1 MDDWVVRIGTLGEF
15 TAEVCAPDSIPDSS
29 IEPHRPMVRLHVLD
43 RLTNGPSLPAKIL
56 ELHLQGLNDSG
67 EILWLMKSHE
77 ITWLPDR
84 GPATPQS
91 NGPGLPY
98 QAFLPD
104 PPHIRGGGSGLCLL
118 RVAWRRAC
126 FGLMPDL
133 SGKRGE
139 RLK

>member
-29 IEPHRPMVRLHVLD
+29 IEPHRPMVRLHLLD

-84 GPATPQS
+84 GPASPAIKRSWSYLPGISARPTPHTRGRVGPLSFASGMAQS
-91 NGPGLPY
+91 LFWVN
-98 QAFLPD
+98 A
-104 PPHIRGGGSGLCLL
+104 
-118 RVAWRRAC
+118 
-126 FGLMPDL
+126 
-133 SGKRGE
+133 
-139 RLK
+139 RLVG

>member
-1 MDDWVVRIGTLGEF
+1 VDSKVVRLGTLEEF
-15 TAEVCAPDSIPDSS
+15 TSEGHMPPSGEATSLILS
-29 IEPHRPMVRLHVLD
+29 RPTVRLHLFD
-43 RLTNGPSLPAKIL
+43 GLTNGHGLPAKIL

-67 EILWLMKSHE
+67 EILWLMKSRE
-77 ITWLPDR
+77 ISWLPDR

-91 NGPGLPY
+91 NGPGLTH
-98 QAFLPD
+98 QTFLPD

-133 SGKRGE
+133 SGKGDE